1 MGLWTAPRWKEV
13 KSMIPVVIDTLV
25 IGTPPSPSV
34 IVLRPLG
41 DPTKVENVLPIWIGP
56 TEAASI
62 GMALQGQ
69 DTERPMTHDLFTSL
83 LDVADTELRYVVINR
98 VEETTFFA
106 MVVLEH
112 EGQRSSL
119 DARPSDSIAL
129 AVREKA
135 PIYVDETVM
144 EMAAFPAAL
153 NPGAS
158 EQIEVQEF
166 HEFIEAVNPE
176 DFKV

>member
-1 MGLWTAPRWKEV
+1 
-13 KSMIPVVIDTLV
+13 MIPVVIDTLV

-34 IVLRPLG
+34 IVLRPL
-41 DPTKVENVLPIWIGP
+41 DRSDSMENVLPIWIGP

-69 DTERPMTHDLFTSL
+69 NTDRPMTHDLFTSL
-83 LDVADTELRYVVINR
+83 LDVADTELRYVVISR

-106 MVVLEH
+106 TVVLEH
-112 EGQRSSL
+112 DGQRSNL

-129 AVREKA
+129 AIREKA
-135 PIYVDETVM
+135 PIYVDESVM
-144 EMAAFPAAL
+144 EIAAFPAAL

-158 EQIEVQEF
+158 ERIEVQEF
-166 HEFIEAVNPE
+166 HDFIEAVNPE